1 MNIKT
6 FKGKT
11 EEEAMALAR
20 KELGENAVKM
30 AAKKLEPKGF
40 FKKLFGSPVWEVT
53 AAVDDP
59 DVYERT
65 APKKAHVPNEATY
78 VPKPAVPKPSEVIAE
93 EKKAEINSNAIE
105 QKLDSIRK
113 LFEDQIREQAQN
125 KAIPEE
131 KEKEKEKA
139 EAPETELPE
148 KNIAFLKLIFQQL
161 LENEVEEQYVNQ
173 IITEIEVSLKKEA
186 DVSKILSNI
195 YQKIV
200 LKLGQT
206 KTLEV
211 VSGKTKYIFFIGPTG
226 VGKTT
231 TIAKLAYSLMEQRK
245 AKVALLAADT
255 YRIAAV
261 DQLRTY
267 AEIMNLPLFVIY
279 SETELVEQKEDLER
293 FDVIL
298 VDTAGRSHRNKEQR
312 DDIERLVNAVPEDA
326 REVYLVLSATTK
338 YRDLVKIT
346 ETYSQLAEYRLI
358 FTKLDETGTIGNI
371 FNIKMLTGAPLS
383 YATNGQNVPDDISR
397 MDPQSVARQLLGGGD

>member
-11 EEEAMALAR
+11 EEEAMELAK
-20 KELGENAVKM
+20 KELGEHAVKM
-30 AAKKLEPKGF
+30 AARKVEPKGF
-40 FKKLFGSPVWEVT
+40 FKKLFSQPVWEVT
-53 AAVDDP
+53 AAVDEP

-65 APKKAHVPNEATY
+65 IPRKPVTDNPEVRYMPSANKPKD
-78 VPKPAVPKPSEVIAE
+78 SDFLFE
-93 EKKAEINSNAIE
+93 ENKSDKGANAIE
-105 QKLDSIRK
+105 QKLDSLKK
-113 LFEDQIREQAQN
+113 LFEEQIREQG
-125 KAIPEE
+125 KTSEE
-131 KEKEKEKA
+131 IKEKTDAVSE
-139 EAPETELPE
+139 ELPD
-148 KNIAFLKLIFQQL
+148 KNIAFLRLIFRQL
-161 LENEVEEQYVNQ
+161 LENEVEETYANQ
-173 IITEIEVSLKKEA
+173 IITEIEASLKKET
-186 DVSKILSNI
+186 DVSKILASI

-211 VSGKTKYIFFIGPTG
+211 VNGKTKYIFFIGPTG

-231 TIAKLAYSLMEQRK
+231 TIAKLAYSLMEQK
-245 AKVALLAADT
+245 KSKVALLAADT

-267 AEIMNLPLFVIY
+267 AEIMNIPLYVIY
-279 SETELVEQKEDLER
+279 SEAELADYKEELEKY
-293 FDVIL
+293 DVIL

-312 DDIERLVNAVPEDA
+312 DDIERLIHSVPAAA
-326 REVYLVLSATTK
+326 RETYLVLSATTK

-346 ETYSQLAEYRLI
+346 EAYSEMAEYRLI

-397 MDPQSVARQLLGGGD
+397 MDPQNIARQLLGGGN

>member
-11 EEEAMALAR
+11 EEEAMACAK

-30 AAKKLEPKGF
+30 ASRKIEPKGF
-40 FKKLFGSPVWEVT
+40 FKKMFSAASWEVT
-53 AAVDDP
+53 AAVDEP

-65 APKKAHVPNEATY
+65 APR
-78 VPKPAVPKPSEVIAE
+78 KPATERPEVRPVPSRPEEARKQEILFE
-93 EKKAEINSNAIE
+93 EKAAEGGSAIE
-105 QKLDSIRK
+105 QKLDNLKK
-113 LFEDQIREQAQN
+113 LFEEQIKELGQA
-125 KAIPEE
+125 KASEE
-131 KEKEKEKA
+131 PKEKA
-139 EAPETELPE
+139 ELPENELPD
-148 KNIAFLKLIFQQL
+148 KNIAFLRLIFHQL
-161 LENEVEEQYVNQ
+161 IENEVDEQYVNQ
-173 IITEIEVSLKKEA
+173 IITEIEASLKKET
-186 DVSKILSNI
+186 DVSKILANF

-211 VSGKTKYIFFIGPTG
+211 VSGKTRYIFFIGPTG

-231 TIAKLAYSLMEQRK
+231 TIAKLAYSLLEQKK

-267 AEIMNLPLFVIY
+267 AEIMNIPLYVIY
-279 SETELVEQKEDLER
+279 SETELAEQKEELQKYDI
-293 FDVIL
+293 IL
-298 VDTAGRSHRNKEQR
+298 VDTAGRSHRNREQR
-312 DDIERLVNAVPEDA
+312 DDIERLIRSVPAES

-338 YRDLVKIT
+338 YRDLVKIA
-346 ETYSQLAEYRLI
+346 EAYSEIAEYRLI
-358 FTKLDETGTIGNI
+358 FTKLDETDTIGNI

-383 YATNGQNVPDDISR
+383 YATNGQNVPDDISKI
-397 MDPQSVARQLLGGGD
+397 DSQNVARQLLGGGK

>member
-11 EEEAMALAR
+11 EEEAMAAAR

-30 AAKKLEPKGF
+30 ASRQVESKGF
-40 FKKLFGSPVWEVT
+40 FKKLFDVPMWEVT
-53 AAVDDP
+53 AAVDEP
-59 DVYERT
+59 DVYER
-65 APKKAHVPNEATY
+65 APQR
-78 VPKPAVPKPSEVIAE
+78 KPAADKTEARYMPSQSAAHNPELLFE
-93 EKKAEINSNAIE
+93 EKKAESGGSVIE
-105 QKLDSIRK
+105 QKLDTLKK
-113 LFEDQIREQAQN
+113 LFEEQIKELGQA
-125 KAIPEE
+125 KTSDDA
-131 KEKEKEKA
+131 KEKTEE
-139 EAPETELPE
+139 PESELPD
-148 KNIAFLKLIFQQL
+148 KNIAFLRLIFHQL
-161 LENEVEEQYVNQ
+161 IENEVDEKYVNQ
-173 IITEIEVSLKKEA
+173 IITEIESSLKKET
-186 DVSKILSNI
+186 DVSKILANF

-211 VSGKTKYIFFIGPTG
+211 VSGKTRYIFFIGPTG

-231 TIAKLAYSLMEQRK
+231 TIAKLAYSLMEQKK

-267 AEIMNLPLFVIY
+267 AEIMDIPLYVIY
-279 SETELVEQKEDLER
+279 SETELAEQEEELQKY
-293 FDVIL
+293 DVIL

-312 DDIERLVNAVPEDA
+312 DDIERLIKSVPAEA

-338 YRDLVKIT
+338 YRDLVKIA
-346 ETYSQLAEYRLI
+346 ETYSEIAEYRLI

-397 MDPQSVARQLLGGGD
+397 MDPQNIARQLLGGGK

>member
-11 EEEAMALAR
+11 EEEAMASAK

-30 AAKKLEPKGF
+30 ASRKIEPKGF
-40 FKKLFGSPVWEVT
+40 LKKMFAAPSWEVT
-53 AAVDDP
+53 AAVDEP

-65 APKKAHVPNEATY
+65 APRKSAVERPEVRPVPSRQEEVRKQEILSEGKEAEGG
-78 VPKPAVPKPSEVIAE
+78 S
-93 EKKAEINSNAIE
+93 AIE
-105 QKLDSIRK
+105 QKLDNLKK
-113 LFEDQIREQAQN
+113 LFEEQIKELGQA
-125 KAIPEE
+125 KISEE
-131 KEKEKEKA
+131 AKEKA
-139 EAPETELPE
+139 ELPENELPD
-148 KNIAFLKLIFQQL
+148 KNIAFLRLIFHQL
-161 LENEVEEQYVNQ
+161 IENEVDEQYVNQ
-173 IITEIEVSLKKEA
+173 IITEIEASLKKET
-186 DVSKILSNI
+186 DVSKILANF

-211 VSGKTKYIFFIGPTG
+211 VSGKTRYVFFIGPTG

-231 TIAKLAYSLMEQRK
+231 TIAKLAYSLLEQKK

-267 AEIMNLPLFVIY
+267 AEIMNIPLYVIY
-279 SETELVEQKEDLER
+279 SETELAEQKEELQKY
-293 FDVIL
+293 DVIL
-298 VDTAGRSHRNKEQR
+298 VDTAGRSHRNREQR
-312 DDIERLVNAVPEDA
+312 DDIERLIRSVPAEA

-338 YRDLVKIT
+338 YRDLVKIA
-346 ETYSQLAEYRLI
+346 EAYSEIAEYRLI
-358 FTKLDETGTIGNI
+358 FTKLDETDTIGNI

-383 YATNGQNVPDDISR
+383 YATNGQNVPDDISKI
-397 MDPQSVARQLLGGGD
+397 DSQNVARQLLGGGK

>member
-11 EEEAMALAR
+11 EEEAMELAK
-20 KELGENAVKM
+20 KELGERAVKM
-30 AAKKLEPKGF
+30 AARKVEPKGF
-40 FKKLFGSPVWEVT
+40 FQKLFSQPVWEVT

-65 APKKAHVPNEATY
+65 IVRKTAPEDAEARYMPTATVSKVPELFD
-78 VPKPAVPKPSEVIAE
+78 
-93 EKKAEINSNAIE
+93 EKKTENGSNAIE
-105 QKLDSIRK
+105 QKLDTLKK
-113 LFEDQIREQAQN
+113 LFEEQIREQG
-125 KAIPEE
+125 KVSEDG
-131 KEKEKEKA
+131 KEKA
-139 EAPETELPE
+139 DTAEPELPD
-148 KNIAFLKLIFQQL
+148 KNIAFLRLIFRQL
-161 LENEVEEQYVNQ
+161 LDNEVEEQYANQ
-173 IITEIEVSLKKEA
+173 IITEIEASLKKET
-186 DVSKILSNI
+186 DVSKILATI

-231 TIAKLAYSLMEQRK
+231 TIAKLAYSLMEQKK

-267 AEIMNLPLFVIY
+267 AEIMNIPLYVIY
-279 SETELVEQKEDLER
+279 SESELAEQKEELEKY
-293 FDVIL
+293 DVIL
-298 VDTAGRSHRNKEQR
+298 VDTAGRSHRSKEQR
-312 DDIERLVNAVPEDA
+312 DDIERLIHSVPAQA

-338 YRDLVKIT
+338 YRDLVKIA
-346 ETYSQLAEYRLI
+346 EAYSEIAEYRLI

-397 MDPQSVARQLLGGGD
+397 MDPQNVARQLLGGGN

>member
-11 EEEAMALAR
+11 EEEAMELAK
-20 KELGENAVKM
+20 KELGEQAVKM
-30 AAKKLEPKGF
+30 ASRKVEPKGF
-40 FKKLFGSPVWEVT
+40 FQKLFSKPVWEVT
-53 AAVDDP
+53 AAVDNP

-65 APKKAHVPNEATY
+65 IPRKSVQENSEARY
-78 VPKPAVPKPSEVIAE
+78 MPSGSVVHNSELLFE
-93 EKKAEINSNAIE
+93 ERKQEGGQNAIE
-105 QKLDSIRK
+105 QKLDTLKK
-113 LFEDQIREQAQN
+113 LFEEQIREQGQTKGA
-125 KAIPEE
+125 EE
-131 KEKEKEKA
+131 ARDKSDGA
-139 EAPETELPE
+139 ENELPD
-148 KNIAFLKLIFQQL
+148 KNIAFLRLIFRQL
-161 LENEVEEQYVNQ
+161 LENDVEEQFANQ
-173 IITEIEVSLKKEA
+173 IITEIETSLKKET
-186 DVSKILSNI
+186 DVSKILANI

-231 TIAKLAYSLMEQRK
+231 TIAKLAYSLMEQKK

-267 AEIMNLPLFVIY
+267 AEIMNIPLYVIY
-279 SETELVEQKEDLER
+279 SETELDEQKQDLEKY
-293 FDVIL
+293 DIIL

-312 DDIERLVNAVPEDA
+312 DDIERLIHSVPA
-326 REVYLVLSATTK
+326 QSREVYLVLSATTK

-346 ETYSQLAEYRLI
+346 EAYSEIADYRLI

-397 MDPQSVARQLLGGGD
+397 MDPQNVARQLLGGGN